1 MTTSKKPR
9 KTKEERIPEL
19 VTDLQDHLTAEL
31 IVVVPAGLISHQD
44 AKMIGIKVARHVTN
58 NWGGQLIYFP
68 KNYIGELLERDLQIW
83 NDFNGFN
90 HVELANKYNLT
101 VPHVYRILKEVG
113 EIMRAK
119 TQGKLFN
126 D

>member
-58 NWGGQLIYFP
+58 NWGGQLLYFP
-68 KNYIGELLERDLQIW
+68 TNHIGKLLERDLQIW

-90 HVELANKYNLT
+90 QVELSQKYNLT
-101 VPHVYRILKEVG
+101 VPHIYRILKEVG
-113 EIMRAK
+113 MTMRAK
-119 TQGKLFN
+119 AQGNLFK